1 MLKMALRLLFLM
13 LFLQYSWS
21 AMAGQVSGFRV
32 WADPDKTRAV
42 LDLSD
47 KSEYRLF
54 TLKNPDRVVI
64 DLDASTVNTRLEL
77 DKEHS
82 GVIAGVRH
90 GRPDSKTLR
99 VVLDL
104 SESAELKSF
113 LLEPTGQYGHRL
125 VVDLFS
131 ASKRQSSP
139 KQVKVA
145 YQPATNRDIVIAVDA
160 GHGGE
165 DPGAIGSKRTREK
178 TVVLQIAKK
187 LKKSIDAQP
196 GMRAVLTRES
206 DYYIPLRGR
215 YEKARKARA
224 DLFVSIHADAFKN
237 RNVAGSSV
245 FVLSNRGASSEFGRL
260 LAQRENAADL
270 VGGVTLNDKDDMLAS
285 VLLDLSQSAT
295 MEASNAV
302 AEQIL
307 GSLKRNVKT
316 HKPIVGR
323 ANFLVL
329 KSPDVPS
336 VLVETAF
343 ISNPSEEKRLTQR
356 EFQQKMADSIA
367 QGISRYFYA
376 SPPPGTWVA
385 ANYKADRHVVARGDT
400 LGGIASHYRVS
411 VASIKRVNNIR
422 GDMIHVGKE
431 LVIPTI

>member
-1 MLKMALRLLFLM
+1 MAQRLLYLT
-13 LFLQYSWS
+13 LFLLYCWP
-21 AMAGQVSGFRV
+21 AAAGQVSGFRV

-42 LDLSD
+42 LDLSG
-47 KSEYRLF
+47 KSEYRVF
-54 TLKNPDRVVI
+54 TLQNPDRVVI
-64 DLDASTVNTRLEL
+64 DLDASAVKTRLEL
-77 DKEHS
+77 NEKHS
-82 GVIAGVRH
+82 GVISGVRH
-90 GRPDSKTLR
+90 GKPDKDTLR

-104 SESAELKSF
+104 SERAGLKSF

-125 VVDLFS
+125 VVDLFG
-131 ASKRQSSP
+131 ASTHQAKAKPR
-139 KQVKVA
+139 KVS
-145 YQPATNRDIVIAVDA
+145 YKPAANRDIVIAIDA

-178 TVVLQIAKK
+178 TVVLQIARK
-187 LKKSIDAQP
+187 LKKTIDDQP
-196 GMRAVLTRES
+196 GMRAVLTRDG

-215 YEKARKARA
+215 YEKARQERA

-237 RNVAGSSV
+237 PRVSGSSV

-260 LAQRENAADL
+260 LAQRENASDL

-316 HKPIVGR
+316 HKSVVGH

-356 EFQQKMADSIA
+356 DFQQKMADSIA
-367 QGISRYFYA
+367 QGINRYFYN

-385 ANYKADRHVVARGDT
+385 ANYKADRHIVARGDT

-411 VASIKRVNNIR
+411 VASIRRVNNIR
-422 GDMIHVGKE
+422 GDLIHVGKE
-431 LVIPTI
+431 LVIPTT